1 MFAPPQF
8 LEGEDAAAFDELRAR
23 VCAAVKP
30 VDIIEEM
37 FIADVVS
44 LQWEVLRWRRLTWS
58 LIRARQLEALQ
69 GFLAGQLDDDLYS
82 EHLVDHL
89 AEFLQDKLP
98 KDQAHSAQGL
108 AEKYARNEASAVG
121 RVNEILAGIGL
132 NVDPLLANARASKAE
147 ELVQEYVR
155 GEPDAV
161 TLIDDLLTR
170 AGVNM
175 DALTAD
181 ALAEQFDPI
190 EQIERQTTIAESRR
204 NASLREIERH
214 RAVLGAA
221 LRQSV
226 QAIEN
231 DEFKVIDTR
240 PAKGKNAA

>member
-1 MFAPPQF
+1 MP
-8 LEGEDAAAFDELRAR
+8 G
-23 VCAAVKP
+23 K
-30 VDIIEEM
+30 
-37 FIADVVS
+37 
-44 LQWEVLRWRRLTWS
+44 
-58 LIRARQLEALQ
+58 
-69 GFLAGQLDDDLYS
+69 
-82 EHLVDHL
+82 
-89 AEFLQDKLP
+89 
-98 KDQAHSAQGL
+98 
-108 AEKYARNEASAVG
+108 ASAVG

-231 DEFKVIDTR
+231 DEFKVIETR